1 MISHDQCNGLLGL
14 NGTTLPPTG
23 TTTMITKARRSV
35 RQTQSARRRTR
46 PRSSRGRVQSGEGGQ
61 ARPTKSFR
69 RGWRLHMLL
78 ARGLVHA
85 TRHRTAR
92 LNKAKK

>member
-61 ARPTKSFR
+61 AGPRSRLGEAGGCTCCSHVGWFMP
-69 RGWRLHMLL
+69 RGIELL
-78 ARGLVHA
+78 G
-85 TRHRTAR
+85 
-92 LNKAKK
+92 